1 MHRRIKLFSILA
13 LAGITA
19 GLFAYNGFLESIPKE
34 EEIVEIPGVFG
45 KETIRFWYAD
55 ESMSDYIN
63 SAAVAYGEKADVRVI
78 PELVSESQYLEAINN
93 ATIRED
99 VFPDMYLITH
109 DCLEKAYLA
118 GLATEIQNTGGVV
131 GEKNFSPAALSAVTY
146 QGEYVGYPM
155 YFETTTLLYNE
166 TYLQEWA
173 AQQETPTVASVP
185 GNLDELLTMADT
197 FDPPETVDSI
207 FTWDVSD
214 IFYNYYMVGNYINV
228 GGVNGDDRQQ
238 INIYNNEAVLCMQ
251 KYQALTQFFNIE
263 SSTVDYDRVLQDFID
278 GKIVYTIATTDAAA
292 KLAKA
297 KEEGAFIGEYGFAMI
312 PDVSAELKSRSLS
325 VTGALAISSYSE
337 KKQEANDFAAF
348 LVTEYAEGLYERS
361 GKMSANVNVNT
372 DNGAVQVFQAEYA
385 ESSPL
390 NKMIETSNLW
400 IQLEVLFSK
409 VWNGGDAGALLQEMA
424 NQMITQLA
432 N

>member
-19 GLFAYNGFLESIPKE
+19 GLFAYNGFLESIPEE

-45 KETIRFWYAD
+45 KETIRFWYAE

-63 SAAVAYGEKADVRVI
+63 SAAVAYGEKENIRVI

-99 VFPDMYLITH
+99 VFPDMYLITN
-109 DCLEKAYLA
+109 DSMEKAYLA
-118 GLATEIQNTGGVV
+118 GLATEIMDTKGVV

-146 QGEYVGYPM
+146 QGEYIGYPM
-155 YFETTTLLYNE
+155 YFETTALLYNE

-173 AQQETPTVASVP
+173 AQQETPTAASVP

-214 IFYNYYMVGNYINV
+214 IFYNYYMVGNYISV
-228 GGVNGDDRQQ
+228 GGENGDDRNQ
-238 INIYNNEAVLCMQ
+238 INIYNNEAVLCLQ

-263 SSTVDYDRVLQDFID
+263 SSTVDYDTVLQDFID
-278 GKIVYTIATTDAAA
+278 GKLVYTIATTDAAA
-292 KLAKA
+292 KLAQA
-297 KEEGAFIGEYGFAMI
+297 KEEGTFTGEYGFAML
-312 PDVSAELKSRSLS
+312 PDVTSELKSRSLS
-325 VTGALAISSYSE
+325 VTGVLAISS
-337 KKQEANDFAAF
+337 
-348 LVTEYAEGLYERS
+348 
-361 GKMSANVNVNT
+361 
-372 DNGAVQVFQAEYA
+372 
-385 ESSPL
+385 
-390 NKMIETSNLW
+390 
-400 IQLEVLFSK
+400 
-409 VWNGGDAGALLQEMA
+409 
-424 NQMITQLA
+424 
-432 N
+432 